1 VRIKRVEERAAEEEQ
16 HLRHQPDRETPPVLG
31 GEGAEAGDICIYE
44 NAPKT
49 PKKSL
54 KNQ

>member
-16 HLRHQPDRETPPVLG
+16 HLRQNLERENQPVLG